1 MGTAPP
7 CGEGWSGRPRG
18 QPKRPQAAPAS
29 AGVVL
34 SRAGGK
40 PSLLKTFPA
49 VNWPALSRFEGN
61 GCFFPT
67 LRAGSCGFHSVNDLP
82 VRGLTSFRLTGPAT
96 FGFVLEALIGVEEL
110 FPCSE
115 NELCPAIHTLENPI
129 PVLHRCTPRSNRA
142 PPAASTFV
150 VAHREAGGDSTLWLL
165 SNPYSC
171 SCLAFLRALLR
182 AKAALTRFFSP
193 GFK

>member
-1 MGTAPP
+1 MKG
-7 CGEGWSGRPRG
+7 CRG
-18 QPKRPQAAPAS
+18 NRGSHPQRPQAYPAS
-29 AGVVL
+29 AVEGL
-34 SRAGGK
+34 SWAGGK
-40 PSLLKTFPA
+40 PSLLEAFPT
-49 VNWPALSRFEGN
+49 VDWPALSRLEGN
-61 GCFFPT
+61 GCFFPA
-67 LRAGSCGFHSVNDLP
+67 LRAGGCGFHTVNALS